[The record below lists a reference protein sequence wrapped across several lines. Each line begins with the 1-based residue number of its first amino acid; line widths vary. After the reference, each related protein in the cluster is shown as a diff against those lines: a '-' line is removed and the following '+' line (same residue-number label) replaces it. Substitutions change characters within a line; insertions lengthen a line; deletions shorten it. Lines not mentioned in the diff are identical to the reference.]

1 MDVFRSNDRKGFP
14 IKIKFNSGYQYLT
27 VEAANELAGKLTR
40 QAEME
45 EACTRIRADPNNDFK
60 LTDAEASAT

>member
-1 MDVFRSNDRKGFP
+1 MEVFRSNDRKGFP

-27 VEAANELAGKLTR
+27 IEAAKELAGKLTR

-45 EACTRIRADPNNDFK
+45 EAYTRIRAESNNGFNSTPPVDG
-60 LTDAEASAT
+60 AS